1 MYIQLNIVKMYDCIK
16 ATPNSS
22 KVKINKI
29 AIGNKFIKK
38 VFPKKTIT
46 QLKPTIT
53 LSNVCPAIIFA
64 NKRTDKLTTRKL

>member
-1 MYIQLNIVKMYDCIK
+1 MYACIK
-16 ATPNSS
+16 ATPNSN

-29 AIGNKFIKK
+29 AIGNKLIKE

-53 LSNVCPAIIFA
+53 FNKVCPAIILA